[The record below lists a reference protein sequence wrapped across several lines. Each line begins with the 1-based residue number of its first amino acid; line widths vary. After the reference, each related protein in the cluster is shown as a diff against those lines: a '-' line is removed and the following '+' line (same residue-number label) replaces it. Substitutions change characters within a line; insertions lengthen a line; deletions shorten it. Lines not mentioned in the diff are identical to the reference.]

1 MDKRREEAEA
11 NYRQKFEALN
21 LEGFEFLRRE
31 WSQDHDRR
39 FWVRCKKCGAEFL
52 RGNDILK
59 GKTKSLN
66 CRNCGNGTKSYTPFV
81 DEVLEFYQQK
91 HTFAE
96 TCERFGIT
104 KVQLGEWV
112 KRRGVHNGR
121 TLSEINREKAQLS
134 AKKAIEKAEN
144 NISIK
149 LLSHGVGYLS
159 GYTDGNCK
167 ITVTHFEC
175 GAVFERRADYFD
187 KYGFNCPACDEAKRL
202 AIRAEKELQRELER
216 EQKQKEREEREA
228 YRALINPLGLSPYQ
242 LEREQKLDELNTCT
256 ICGKEYKLRDY
267 VEAAGIKYATNPG
280 YCSEECKQEAK
291 KRRSKKYKR
300 PDNHRARARRYGC
313 EYDPSVKLKK
323 LVERDGLTCAIC
335 GELCDW
341 NDRSWSEWCGPLYPS
356 IDHIIPMCKK
366 GGHIWSNVQVAHI
379 QCNSE
384 KGATI
389 MDLIT
394 EDGSHGNEENNNE
407 KENQTD
413 TKVG

>member
-1 MDKRREEAEA
+1 MYQKRTQPEVEA
-11 NYRQKFEALN
+11 
-21 LEGFEFLRRE
+21 
-31 WSQDHDRR
+31 
-39 FWVRCKKCGAEFL
+39 
-52 RGNDILK
+52 IL
-59 GKTKSLN
+59 
-66 CRNCGNGTKSYTPFV
+66 V
-81 DEVLEFYQQK
+81 FYQQK
-91 HTFAE
+91 HTQKE
-96 TCERFGIT
+96 TCAKFAIT
-104 KVQLGEWV
+104 KNQLQYLV
-112 KRRGVHNGR
+112 KRNGVHNGR
-121 TLSEINREKAQLS
+121 TANEINKERAQIGVQKTRERCESNLA
-134 AKKAIEKAEN
+134 
-144 NISIK
+144 IK
-149 LLSHGVGYLS
+149 LLEHGFGYID
-159 GYTDGNCK
+159 GYINGDSQVK
-167 ITVTHFEC
+167 VMHIKC
-175 GAVFERRADYFD
+175 GAVFERRAKSFE
-187 KYGFNCPACDEAKRL
+187 KYGYNCPVCAEVKRQ
-202 AIRAEKELQRELER
+202 AEREEKEQQRELER
-216 EQKQKEREEREA
+216 EQKQKEREERET

-267 VEAAGIKYATNPG
+267 VEATGIKYATNPG